1 MIGTGMGLL
10 GMIGMAIGG
19 VFGGIEDAKA
29 TEGGNYLPAGIYDI
43 ELVRITVGK
52 TRKGVP
58 FMAVDMRILGSSCP
72 DVVKI
77 GSVWNWFNGFDKE
90 PALGNAKAF
99 AFAVLSCSGKVD
111 EADITEEV
119 MDEMCADGGIGVA
132 GTKLKVQTTVVKT
145 KAKTDFTKHQWYP
158 AGAAA

>member
-1 MIGTGMGLL
+1 M
-10 GMIGMAIGG
+10 G
-19 VFGGIEDAKA
+19 VFGGIENAKA
-29 TEGGNYLPAGIYDI
+29 TEGGNYLPEGIFDI
-43 ELVRITVGK
+43 ELVRIVVDK

-58 FMAVDMRILGSSCP
+58 FMAVDFRILGSSCP
-72 DVVKI
+72 EKVKI

-111 EADITEEV
+111 ESEVTEEV
-119 MDEMCADGGIGVA
+119 MEEMCADGGIGVA
-132 GTKLKVQTTVVKT
+132 GTKLKVQTTMTQTRANKP
-145 KAKTDFTKHQWYP
+145 FTKHQWFP

>member
-1 MIGTGMGLL
+1 M
-10 GMIGMAIGG
+10 G

-29 TEGGNYLPAGIYDI
+29 TEGGNYLPEGLYDI
-43 ELVRITVGK
+43 ELVRITVSK

-58 FMAVDMRILGSSCP
+58 FMAVDFRILGSS
-72 DVVKI
+72 VEKVKI
-77 GSVWNWFNGFDKE
+77 GSVWNWYNGFDKE

-119 MDEMCADGGIGVA
+119 MEELCADSGIGVT
-132 GTKLKVQTTVVKT
+132 GTKLKVQTTTVKT
-145 KAKTDFTKHQWYP
+145 KAGGDFTKHQWYP